1 MAESTEVTVL
11 EGVAFD
17 SVSAFLI
24 AAVLGSAKG
33 PICMVSACSDSDDDE
48 PCKPLGIVNI
58 NKPSFIVPRNPPLE
72 SIGVRA
78 RRHCNKG
85 FRDVFESHGLIQTSL
100 SAEGYR
106 GWLSRVAYTS
116 DCMKRANQETTGTPL
131 SLCVIVD
138 EQLISRRDSFERM
151 GTSTTPIPSTPG
163 QSQDQVGEGKSGGEE
178 GSGYG
183 QAAEEEEN
191 SDDSETRNLGS
202 ANKAA
207 EEEEHSDNSESRN
220 HGSTSQDDGAGDDE
234 HSEQGSGTQNHRPT
248 IHPSLTNPEQVTPVK
263 NAVIHLIFGDEFD
276 SQNPDLKGGE
286 RRKMEIVP
294 LETKLGGVLSFL
306 NPLNQIGK
314 DEQTNETKDSRE
326 SEEATT
332 NSIFD
337 NEMQPKG
344 VAARETFRNVSKR
357 DQRGAGR
364 KPNVVQYS
372 SDLETGSEMSTDL
385 RSDDNLQM
393 RIEPGTPNETGN
405 FSTDVVQ
412 ASHEWRQWILEQLR
426 QYNGTNETDIL
437 FPLTREEANLF
448 HDFLEN
454 DDDGVDLASTVDL
467 STILAVRHLLVRLQK
482 VKERQGWFGTIFGIS
497 AVVTLV
503 ASVMLFTKNSRLL
516 VRYARER
523 AREYRLLM
531 EAKRREQ
538 MERKRDRL
546 IELIAYDNPV
556 APIIVSKK
564 AGSRG
569 WEDAEAN
576 FVKEPCEPPCQAM
589 SRCEACWCNRRYTES
604 WTEKEVKIGSD
615 VKVKED
621 KVAIIRPSSIPKKYP
636 RPKELVKDKSAD
648 SRVLLPPRDSVYPR
662 LSEDRGGVVVDT
674 PPPGYPEA
682 SRVRRFE
689 TPSAPIGIPPI
700 SNWGMGGARFENAP
714 TEADLSFVRGELKM
728 P

>member
-33 PICMVSACSDSDDDE
+33 PICMVSACSDSNDDE
-48 PCKPLGIVNI
+48 SCKPLGIVNI
-58 NKPSFIVPRNPPLE
+58 NTPSFIVPRDPPLE

-85 FRDVFESHGLIQTSL
+85 FRDVFEGHGLIQPSL

-163 QSQDQVGEGKSGGEE
+163 QSQDQVGEGNSGGEE

-183 QAAEEEEN
+183 KAAEEEEH

-220 HGSTSQDDGAGDDE
+220 HGSTSHGDGAGDDE

-286 RRKMEIVP
+286 RRKTEIIP

-326 SEEATT
+326 SEEAIT

-344 VAARETFRNVSKR
+344 VADRETFRNVSKR

-385 RSDDNLQM
+385 SSDDNLQM
-393 RIEPGTPNETGN
+393 RIELGIPSEAGN

-412 ASHEWRQWILEQLR
+412 AGHEWRQWILEQLR
-426 QYNGTNETDIL
+426 LYNGTNETDIL

-448 HDFLEN
+448 HDFLES
-454 DDDGVDLASTVDL
+454 DDGEVDLASTVDL

-503 ASVMLFTKNSRLL
+503 ASIMLFTKNSRLL

-523 AREYRLLM
+523 ACQHRLLM
-531 EAKRREQ
+531 EAKRREK
-538 MERKRDRL
+538 MERKRDKL

-569 WEDAEAN
+569 WNDAEAN
-576 FVKEPCEPPCQAM
+576 FVTEPCEPPCQAM
-589 SRCEACWCNRRYTES
+589 SRCEACWRNRRFTES
-604 WTEKEVKIGSD
+604 WIEKEVKIGHD
-615 VKVKED
+615 AKVEKE
-621 KVAIIRPSSIPKKYP
+621 KVAIIKPSLIPKKFP
-636 RPKELVKDKSAD
+636 RPKELAKEIPSD

-662 LSEDRGGVVVDT
+662 LGEDRGGVVVDT

-682 SRVRRFE
+682 SRMRRLE

-700 SNWGMGGARFENAP
+700 STWGMGGARFENAP